1 MQIYKQFLTNKV
13 LTDPRQRRFF
23 KPKDMRD
30 LFTLGDDE
38 EEGTETG
45 DIFSGTG
52 AREVK
57 AGDVDRGGDD
67 GEPNNDTQDKKK
79 EQTGNASL
87 LNSLLDDDDDGV
99 LHSTINHDDIIGAGT
114 KVDDASLIEHE
125 ADCIAQEALEEVK
138 RSAEQRQQQSVAM
151 PTWTGRSGLG
161 GLVGR
166 GGGDLS
172 EGKSNVPKGLSLL
185 SKIKA
190 REGLNG
196 TVASAPA
203 GGTSSEIGGLM
214 ADLIEFF
221 KERNGEVTSDEV
233 VNRFQERVEQSGQG
247 SQVFKSMLKRV
258 AKLVRGGGPGGVSIW
273 KLNEKRIE

>member
-1 MQIYKQFLTNKV
+1 
-13 LTDPRQRRFF
+13 
-23 KPKDMRD
+23 MRD
-30 LFTLGDDE
+30 LFTLGDYE

-45 DIFSGTG
+45 DIFAGTG
-52 AREVK
+52 AKEVK
-57 AGDVDRGGDD
+57 ASDVDRDGDD
-67 GEPNNDTQDKKK
+67 GKPKDGTQEKKK
-79 EQTGNASL
+79 EGSGNASL
-87 LNSLLDDDDDGV
+87 LNSLLDEDDDGV

-114 KVDDASLIEHE
+114 KVDDATLIEHE

-138 RSAEQRQQQSVAM
+138 RSAAQRRHQGVAM

-166 GGGDLS
+166 GGSDAS
-172 EGKSNVPKGLSLL
+172 EGISNAPKGLSLL
-185 SKIKA
+185 NKIKA
-190 REGLNG
+190 REGLNENAGIAPDRGSSSDVG
-196 TVASAPA
+196 T
-203 GGTSSEIGGLM
+203 LM

-258 AKLVRGGGPGGVSIW
+258 ARLVKGGGPGGVSIW
-273 KLNEKRIE
+273 KLKEERVD